1 MMKSK
6 KLRKLMGIVC
16 AASIMTG
23 TFAGCGQSDAS
34 SGGSSTSE
42 AQAEEVAFP
51 LEENYEFSMMT
62 RAASD
67 SEQDF
72 SKKALVQRME
82 DATNVTV
89 DWQVIPDEQFDDKF
103 KLALSKSDMPDVVTK
118 MYIKPYDILGYARKG
133 VFIPLEDYI
142 ETNMPNLTKVLEQRP
157 EVKAAI
163 TAADGHIYTLP
174 FINEW
179 SKNSKE
185 NINVIGAIPYINVSW
200 LEELNLEMPTT
211 TDELEAVLKA
221 FAENIKP
228 ESGDVIPMSFR
239 INQVNQDPGVT
250 LGSFGCGDNMDHYMV
265 TNDKEVYYS
274 LASEE
279 AREGLEWLHGLYGE
293 GLIDPEIF
301 SQDAS
306 TYSAKLASG
315 RVGLFYEWARE
326 SAGDYTDE
334 YQALLPLA
342 GPDGTVNVPRQN
354 YYSFD
359 MGVTAVTS
367 ACDNP
372 SVVCAYLDQ
381 YFEPSM
387 SIQNCYGTYD
397 DENYTNVFTMDEDGM
412 LHWTDEGASD
422 SKVRGDQNLYDTF
435 AILSD
440 YYGVYVDRM
449 LDSDAMR
456 FDTVKNIY
464 SPYISSDYN
473 YPAAF
478 MEQEDIT
485 RISEIETD
493 LKTYAEQTKAD
504 IVKNGISDDEWNA
517 YLKKLDDMGLQELL
531 ELKQKGVDMFY
542 ELTNYAEAGGQ
553 TSAAESAS
561 AETTSAAESTSSGTD
576 AASQE

>member
-1 MMKSK
+1 
-6 KLRKLMGIVC
+6 
-16 AASIMTG
+16 
-23 TFAGCGQSDAS
+23 
-34 SGGSSTSE
+34 
-42 AQAEEVAFP
+42 
-51 LEENYEFSMMT
+51 
-62 RAASD
+62 
-67 SEQDF
+67 
-72 SKKALVQRME
+72 
-82 DATNVTV
+82 
-89 DWQVIPDEQFDDKF
+89 
-103 KLALSKSDMPDVVTK
+103 
-118 MYIKPYDILGYARKG
+118 
-133 VFIPLEDYI
+133 
-142 ETNMPNLTKVLEQRP
+142 
-157 EVKAAI
+157 
-163 TAADGHIYTLP
+163 
-174 FINEW
+174 
-179 SKNSKE
+179 
-185 NINVIGAIPYINVSW
+185 
-200 LEELNLEMPTT
+200 
-211 TDELEAVLKA
+211 
-221 FAENIKP
+221 
-228 ESGDVIPMSFR
+228 
-239 INQVNQDPGVT
+239 
-250 LGSFGCGDNMDHYMV
+250 
-265 TNDKEVYYS
+265 
-274 LASEE
+274 
-279 AREGLEWLHGLYGE
+279 
-293 GLIDPEIF
+293 
-301 SQDAS
+301 
-306 TYSAKLASG
+306 
-315 RVGLFYEWARE
+315 
-326 SAGDYTDE
+326 
-334 YQALLPLA
+334 
-342 GPDGTVNVPRQN
+342 
-354 YYSFD
+354 

-531 ELKQKGVDMFY
+531 ELKQKGFDMFY